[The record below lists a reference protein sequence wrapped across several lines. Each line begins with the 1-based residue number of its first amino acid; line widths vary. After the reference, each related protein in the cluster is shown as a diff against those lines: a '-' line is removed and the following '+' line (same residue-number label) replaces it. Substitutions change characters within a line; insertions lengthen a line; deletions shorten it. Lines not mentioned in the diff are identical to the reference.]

1 RPVRQPLFCAPA
13 AGRVLKPGARG
24 GMIKEYFFRKRGALP
39 MDKPTTPLPV
49 CEIMGVR
56 ISVTA
61 MPQTVRCIREH
72 LEGGRGRYICV
83 SNVHT
88 TVTAYGDPAYRDV
101 QNGAV
106 LALPD
111 GGPLSRYSR
120 RKGFAEAQRVTGPD
134 LMQQMLR
141 AGGETPYRHYFY
153 GSTPETLACCG
164 RRSSRHTPAPS
175 SRGWSRRPSAP

>member
-1 RPVRQPLFCAPA
+1 
-13 AGRVLKPGARG
+13 
-24 GMIKEYFFRKRGALP
+24 

-56 ISVTA
+56 ISVTD

-72 LEGGRGRYICV
+72 LESWRGRYICV

-106 LALPD
+106 LALPEKYRLPVHLFYYE
-111 GGPLSRYSR
+111 GYSIKEAAAILGR
-120 RKGFAEAQRVTGPD
+120 REGTVRAQLTRARA
-134 LMQQMLR
+134 MLR
-141 AGGETPYRHYFY
+141 DRLEAERT
-153 GSTPETLACCG
+153 
-164 RRSSRHTPAPS
+164 
-175 SRGWSRRPSAP
+175 